1 MRRVERAPR
10 TKANP
15 APAGSD
21 AVVGRQSA
29 ASALRLSA
37 VVRYAARPMPKPKP
51 KRLRFLR
58 TLGIVLASLIVFLL
72 LFVVAFVWN
81 PFEASLPELRDIVPR
96 GVNFMVRKQRLAAD
110 FATFPEPRFW
120 TEFADARGYAD
131 VMQTRAVQ
139 DLKRGGLERS
149 LQEVAQTF
157 ERVRTDSSGWL
168 DVLRDVIG
176 QDLIVAGYMT
186 DYTQQPPRP
195 LPEPWWCVYTRV
207 SWRVRA
213 AHGVVQFGYVQDQL
227 RQNGVDLTADGE
239 VLIVKLAGV
248 PAPLYLK
255 RHLDAVMIANNRL
268 LLEQSQRLIDGN
280 RDEEPIGQ
288 MPAYTDGAQ
297 MRIADWAERN
307 KVDRPNVLEFVVEP
321 NTFDGFRRFAAGWPN
336 PQNRDSM
343 NERVLASFLNLKGW
357 QQVTG
362 GVIFGPRGLTATGQV
377 GLNSKQ
383 HTSFQSSFY
392 QAEQQRREEWLD
404 PFLAMVPESA
414 CAAAALRMPA
424 GDFLYAMFDALDPA
438 EKDLLNDGMKR
449 AVFQGATLNDTR
461 DLIEKLKVAFL
472 PRAGFVFRRNVPD
485 EDRDDKGELKV
496 PVTARSP
503 MPQVA
508 WVFWLRPGATQV
520 VEDFVAMLR
529 AHFQTFGFRRVYY
542 LKVPHASGVFAEPV
556 SEFTNPQI
564 PATGAIAMIVFRDFF
579 VVANSGPF
587 VRDILRTR
595 YPTLSGARSMRQLPE
610 FQTFQESMPAEV
622 NGVVWLRGENLVP
635 VLDDYLTFADAAS
648 ETPDPDWLRQVRPAA
663 EEQVRRNRFPQYP
676 SVASMPRSMV
686 DPGGEFDQ
694 AVVAQMQEQ
703 WRRERTSFT
712 ADDRAQ
718 MQQLRAFARMLKAGF
733 VQVELLNNYIRFLT
747 SLIPDLR

>member
-1 MRRVERAPR
+1 
-10 TKANP
+10 
-15 APAGSD
+15 
-21 AVVGRQSA
+21 
-29 ASALRLSA
+29 
-37 VVRYAARPMPKPKP
+37 MPKPKP
-51 KRLRFLR
+51 KRLRILR
-58 TLGIVLASLIVFLL
+58 TLGIVAGSLLVFLL
-72 LFVVAFVWN
+72 LFVLAFVFN

-96 GVNFMVRKQRLAAD
+96 GVNFFVRKQRLAAD
-110 FATFPEPRFW
+110 FATFPEPQFW
-120 TEFADARGYAD
+120 SQFADARAYQD
-131 VMQTRAVQ
+131 VMQTPAVQ
-139 DLKRGGLERS
+139 GLKRGGLERS
-149 LQEVAQTF
+149 LQELAANF
-157 ERVRTDSSGWL
+157 ERVRTDSGGWI
-168 DVLRDVIG
+168 DVMRDLIG
-176 QDLIVAGYMT
+176 EELIVAGYEV
-186 DYTQQPPRP
+186 DYTQQPARP
-195 LPEPWWCVYTRV
+195 LTEPWWCCYTRV

-213 AHGVVQFGYVQDQL
+213 AHGLVQFGSVQEQM
-227 RQNGVDLTADGE
+227 RQNGVDVQTDGDL
-239 VLIVKLAGV
+239 LIVKLAGM

-255 RHLDAVMIANNRL
+255 RHLDAVMIANHRL

-297 MRIADWAERN
+297 MRIDDWARRN
-307 KVDRPNVLEFVVEP
+307 AVDRPNVLEFVLEP
-321 NTFDGFRRFAAGWPN
+321 NTFDGFRRFASGWPN

-362 GVIFGPRGLTATGQV
+362 GLIFGPNGLTVTGQI

-392 QAEQQRREEWLD
+392 RAEQQRREEWLD

-424 GDFLYAMFDALDPA
+424 GDFLMAMFDAIEPA
-438 EKDLLNDGMKR
+438 EKDFINDSMKR
-449 AVFQGATLNDTR
+449 AVYQGSPLNDTR

-472 PRAGFVFRRNVPD
+472 PRTGFVFRRNVPD
-485 EDRDDKGELKV
+485 VDRDDKGELKV

-508 WVFWLRPGATQV
+508 WVFWIRPGASSM
-520 VEDFVAMLR
+520 VEEFVAMMR
-529 AHFQTFGFRRVYY
+529 AQFQNFFFRRVYY

-595 YPTLSGARSMRQLPE
+595 YPALSGARSMRELPE
-610 FQTFQESMPAEV
+610 FGAFQDNMPAEL
-622 NGVVWLRGENLVP
+622 NGVVWVRGENLVP
-635 VLDDYLTFADAAS
+635 VLDDYLAFAESAS
-648 ETPDPDWLRQVRPAA
+648 ESPDPDWLRSVRPAA
-663 EEQVRRNRFPQYP
+663 EDQVRRTRYPQYP
-676 SVASMPRSMV
+676 SVASMPRSMT

-694 AVVAQMQEQ
+694 AVVAHMQEQ

-718 MQQLRAFARMLKAGF
+718 MQQLRAGARMLRAGF
-733 VQVELLNNYIRFLT
+733 VQFELENSYIRFLA
-747 SLIPDLR
+747 SLVPDLR

>member
-1 MRRVERAPR
+1 
-10 TKANP
+10 
-15 APAGSD
+15 
-21 AVVGRQSA
+21 
-29 ASALRLSA
+29 
-37 VVRYAARPMPKPKP
+37 MPKPKP
-51 KRLRFLR
+51 KRLRILR
-58 TLGIVLASLIVFLL
+58 TLGIVAGSLVVFLL
-72 LFVVAFVWN
+72 LFVLAFVFN

-96 GVNFMVRKQRLAAD
+96 GVNFFVRKQRLAAD
-110 FATFPEPRFW
+110 FATFPEPKFW
-120 TEFADARGYAD
+120 SEFADARAYED

-139 DLKRGGLERS
+139 GLKRDGLERS
-149 LQEVAQTF
+149 LQELAANF
-157 ERVRTDSSGWL
+157 ERVRTDSGGWI
-168 DVLRDVIG
+168 DVMRDLIG
-176 QDLIVAGYMT
+176 EELIVAGYEV
-186 DYTQQPPRP
+186 DYTQQPSRP
-195 LPEPWWCVYTRV
+195 LTEPWWCCYTRV

-213 AHGVVQFGYVQDQL
+213 AHGLVQFGSVQEQM
-227 RQNGVDLTADGE
+227 RQNGIDVQTDGDLL
-239 VLIVKLAGV
+239 VVRLAGM

-255 RHLDAVMIANNRL
+255 RHLDALMIANHRL

-297 MRIADWAERN
+297 MRIDDWARRN
-307 KVDRPNVLEFVVEP
+307 AVDRPNVLEFVLEP
-321 NTFDGFRRFAAGWPN
+321 NTFDGFRRFASGWPN

-362 GVIFGPRGLTATGQV
+362 GLIFGPNGLTVTGQI

-392 QAEQQRREEWLD
+392 RAEQQRREEWLD
-404 PFLAMVPESA
+404 PFLAMVPDSA

-424 GDFLYAMFDALDPA
+424 GDFLMAMFDAIEPA
-438 EKDLLNDGMKR
+438 EKDFINDSMKR
-449 AVFQGATLNDTR
+449 AVYQGSPLNDTR

-472 PRAGFVFRRNVPD
+472 PRTGFVFRRNVPD
-485 EDRDDKGELKV
+485 VDRDDKGELKV

-508 WVFWLRPGATQV
+508 WVFWIRPGAAPM
-520 VEDFVAMLR
+520 VEEFVAMMR
-529 AHFQTFGFRRVYY
+529 AQFQNFFFRRVYY

-595 YPTLSGARSMRQLPE
+595 YPALSGARSMRELPE
-610 FQTFQESMPAEV
+610 FGAFQDNMPAEL
-622 NGVVWLRGENLVP
+622 NGVVWVRGENLVP
-635 VLDDYLTFADAAS
+635 VLDDYLAFAESAS
-648 ETPDPDWLRQVRPAA
+648 ESPDPDWLRSVRPAA
-663 EEQVRRNRFPQYP
+663 EDQVRRTRYPQYP
-676 SVASMPRSMV
+676 SVASMPRSMT

-694 AVVAQMQEQ
+694 AVVAHMQEQ

-712 ADDRAQ
+712 AEDRAQ
-718 MQQLRAFARMLKAGF
+718 MQQLRAGARLLRAGF
-733 VQVELLNNYIRFLT
+733 VQFELENSYIRFLA

>member
-1 MRRVERAPR
+1 
-10 TKANP
+10 
-15 APAGSD
+15 
-21 AVVGRQSA
+21 
-29 ASALRLSA
+29 
-37 VVRYAARPMPKPKP
+37 MPKPKQ
-51 KRLRFLR
+51 KRLRVLR
-58 TLGIVLASLIVFLL
+58 TIGIVAGSLVVFLL
-72 LFVVAFVWN
+72 LFVVAFIFN
-81 PFEASLPELRDIVPR
+81 PFEAKLPELRDVVPR
-96 GVNFMVRKQRLAAD
+96 GVNFFVRKQRLAAD
-110 FATFPEPRFW
+110 FGAFPEPKFW
-120 TEFADARGYAD
+120 TEFADARAFTD

-139 DLKRGGLERS
+139 DLKRSGLERS
-149 LQEVAQTF
+149 LQEVAATF
-157 ERVRTDSSGWL
+157 ERVRTDSGGWI

-176 QDLIVAGYMT
+176 QEVIVAGYEV
-186 DYTQQPPRP
+186 DYAQQPPRP
-195 LPEPWWCVYTRV
+195 LTEPWWCCYTRV

-213 AHGVVQFGYVQDQL
+213 AHGLLRFGYVQDQV
-227 RQNGVDLTADGE
+227 RQNGIDVQTEGD
-239 VLIVKLAGV
+239 VLVLKLAGM
-248 PAPLYLK
+248 PGPLYLK
-255 RHLDAVMIANNRL
+255 RHLDAVMIANHQL
-268 LLEQSQRLIDGN
+268 LLEQTQRLIDGS

-297 MRIADWAERN
+297 KRIEDWAQRN
-307 KVDRPNVLEFVVEP
+307 AVDAPNVLEFVVEP
-321 NTFDGFRRFAAGWPN
+321 NTFDGFRRFAASWPN

-362 GVIFGPRGLTATGQV
+362 GLIFGPRGLTATGQV

-392 QAEQQRREEWLD
+392 RAEQQRREEWLD

-424 GDFLYAMFDALDPA
+424 GDFLTAMFEALDPA

-449 AVFQGATLNDTR
+449 AVFQGNPLTDTR

-472 PRAGFVFRRNVPD
+472 PRTGFVFRRNVAD
-485 EDRDDKGELKV
+485 VDRDDNGELKV

-508 WVFWLRPGATQV
+508 WVFWIRPGAAPM
-520 VEDFVAMLR
+520 VEEFVAMMR
-529 AHFQTFGFRRVYY
+529 AHFQVFYFRRVYY
-542 LKVPHASGVFAEPV
+542 LKVPHASGVFTEPV

-595 YPTLSGARSMRQLPE
+595 YPALSGARSMRQLPE
-610 FQTFQESMPAEV
+610 FEGFEANMPAEL

-635 VLDDYLTFADAAS
+635 VLDDYLTFAESAN
-648 ETPDPDWLRQVRPAA
+648 ELPDPDWQRSVRPSA
-663 EEQVRRNRFPQYP
+663 EEQVRRTKFPQYP
-676 SVASMPRSMV
+676 SVASMPPTMTQ
-686 DPGGEFDQ
+686 PGGEFDL
-694 AVVAQMQEQ
+694 AVVAHMQEQ

-718 MQQLRAFARMLKAGF
+718 MQQLRAFAHALRAGF
-733 VQVELLNNYIRFLT
+733 VQVELENSYIRFLA